1 MKKNQN
7 NLLAKKSCTI
17 LCMIFFCLLNLNL
30 LAQTDAQRLVIKS
43 KTNIAA
49 LQQLSIDFGSFA
61 SQRRAIAVEWAT
73 QHGFPVDGITPDG
86 VEFFIIDYDS
96 INGPLYI
103 GTNNLNASK
112 TISTSKVLTGGTSGL
127 NLSGSG
133 IVLSQFDA
141 ARVCDFHPE
150 IIGRA
155 FQGIHETPVAA
166 VSFHSTHVAGTMI
179 ASGVNPSSRGMAPL
193 ATVNYYHMLSY
204 DDGLALEA
212 ADGTLLSNHSWGAM
226 NQGWAF
232 SGTDWYW
239 ASNPAYIEY
248 EGFGLYTVFTKLLDD
263 IANNAPYH
271 LQIRASGNNNAFGPP
286 AGTVHFHNISST
298 WVGGFTDFHQ
308 INGGAGGFESMDQY
322 GSAKNVLTVGL
333 AADIPSGYA
342 APSDVVLLARS
353 NRGPTDDGRIKPDIV
368 ANGEVLISSS
378 HSPSS
383 CTLLGYNALTG
394 TSMSCATV
402 TGSSAL
408 LQEHYS
414 STHAGSFM
422 LASTL
427 KALIIETADE
437 SGASNGPDYHHGW
450 GLMNTE
456 KAAEI
461 ITKDQSAL
469 ASIQELTLTN
479 GQTLDIPIT
488 ITNPTNCYFSATIVW
503 NDPASTPPPYSLDPT
518 TLMLVNDLD
527 LRIIDPSSGTN
538 FPWRLDPIN
547 PANPA
552 IQTADNFR
560 DNVEQVRIYNAA
572 PGNYIVRITHK
583 GTLGSPQDFSIIIND
598 VPTTELYIRDS
609 PEDIGNE
616 PNNETVAAMGV
627 NFWSSPD
634 IWIRQTNDGLT
645 NQFSEPIEYMASTP
659 NYVYVRVKNKGCIP
673 QSGNLRVYWASAGT
687 GLGWPTDWVNNTA
700 TYSTC
705 TASIYGDEITPS
717 ASITVPAQSD
727 QIFVFPWQ
735 PNNPD
740 DYDCF
745 IDPFHFCLLARIET
759 TPVSPFGMTFPEGS
773 SVWSNTVDNNN
784 IAWKNVIINNF
795 VLGLNNPFGTA
806 IIRNTDQAAKFINL
820 NFVSKKDDIGQDL
833 SQFKRIRLYFTPDF
847 LKSWIE
853 GGKRGK
859 DVVMVN
865 DSVVELTSSNATME
879 HIFLRYKEIGPVSLS
894 LKTKKEPVL
903 SADQYFNFDIV
914 QYSEG
919 SNTPQGGQ
927 TYQIKKGVSGEDCLT
942 STTTLSGTIA
952 VDKILSDSILVTGNI
967 LIPNG
972 RTLKFEKAI
981 VMLAENVQIRVMPG
995 GKLIINGSELLSA
1008 CNGKKWKGIEVKGN
1022 AVFVNPL
1029 TITNSFITGSDSPL
1043 DLDKLKGVLVSK
1055 TTLLGYD
1062 LGTAMV
1068 LNKMKDF
1075 EISENTF
1082 SNYATGIKT
1091 TNTSAADVR
1100 SGIEKNIFLNVKI
1113 AIDFSNDNH
1122 TKLDIKCNKFCYTDY
1137 AILSDHTI
1145 LKDQGVLGE
1154 GAGNEFISNSSLAN
1168 NKLKHTS
1175 GNSPKYYYDPSQ
1187 PITSG
1192 MNVTTVA
1199 SATDRTC
1206 YVYSFDTSSTTGSH
1220 MMSPLNI
1227 QETIS
1232 KQAMDVKCVPNP
1244 NSGEATIF
1252 FNLGEG
1258 TEGELVIMDIY
1269 GKIVD
1274 RMKVNSTSNKV
1285 EVNYKQFSNGIYIMS
1300 LTNTKGEKLTK
1311 KMIISK

>member
-61 SQRRAIAVEWAT
+61 SQRRAIAVQWAT
-73 QHGFPVDGITPDG
+73 QYGFPVDGITPDG

-112 TISTSKVLTGGTSGL
+112 TISTAKVLTGGTSGL

-179 ASGVNPSSRGMAPL
+179 ATGVNPSSKGMAPL
-193 ATVNYYHMLSY
+193 ATVNYYHMASY
-204 DDGLALEA
+204 DDALALEA
-212 ADGTLLSNHSWGAM
+212 ADGTLLSNHSWGAI
-226 NQGWAF
+226 NQGWAI

-248 EGFGLYTVFTKLLDD
+248 EGFGLYTAFTKILDD

-271 LQIRASGNNNAFGPP
+271 LQVRAAGNNNAFGPP
-286 AGTVHFHNISST
+286 AGTVHFHNILST

-308 INGGAGGFESMDQY
+308 VNGGAGGFETTDQY

-333 AADIPSGYA
+333 AGDIPSGYA

-353 NRGPTDDGRIKPDIV
+353 NRGPTDDGRIKPDVV

-437 SGASNGPDYHHGW
+437 SGANNGPDYHHGW

-503 NDPASTPPPYSLDPT
+503 NDPASNPPPYSLDPT

-560 DNVEQVRIYNAA
+560 DNVEQVRIYNAV
-572 PGNYIVRITHK
+572 PGNYIIRITHK
-583 GTLGSPQDFSIIIND
+583 GTLASPQDFSIIIND

-609 PEDIGNE
+609 PEDVGNE

-634 IWIRQTNDGLT
+634 IWIRQTNDGLV
-645 NQFSEPIEYMASTP
+645 NQFSETIEYMASTP
-659 NYVYVRVKNKGCIP
+659 NYVYVRVKNKGCVP
-673 QSGNLRVYWASAGT
+673 QSGNLRLYWASAGT
-687 GLGWPTDWVNNTA
+687 GLGWSGDWVNNTA
-700 TYSTC
+700 SYPGC
-705 TASIYGDEITPS
+705 TAPLYGDEITPS

-727 QIFVFPWQ
+727 QIYVFPWQ
-735 PNNPD
+735 PNDPD
-740 DYDCF
+740 DYSCF
-745 IDPFHFCLLARIET
+745 VDPFHFCLLARIET
-759 TPVSPFGMTFPEGS
+759 SSTTPYGMTFPEVS
-773 SVWSNTVDNNN
+773 SVWANTKDNNN
-784 IAWKNVIINNF
+784 IAWKNVIINDN
-795 VLGLNNPFGTA
+795 VAGLAKPWGTV
-806 IIRNTDQAAKFINL
+806 IIRNIDEKANYINL
-820 NFVSKKDDIGQDL
+820 SFISRQDDIGQDL
-833 SQFKRIRLYFTPDF
+833 SKFKRIRLYFQSDF
-847 LKSWIE
+847 LKRWSE
-853 GGKRGK
+853 GGKLGK
-859 DVVMVN
+859 DVVMIN
-865 DSVVELTSSNATME
+865 DSVIEVTSPNAVME
-879 HIFLRYKEIGPVSLS
+879 HIFLRYNEIGSVSLS
-894 LKTKKEPVL
+894 LKTIKEPTL
-903 SADQYFNFDIV
+903 SKDEYFNFDIV
-914 QYSEG
+914 QYTENA
-919 SNTPQGGQ
+919 NTPQGGQ
-927 TYQIKKGVSGEDCLT
+927 TYMIKKGDSGEGCFT
-942 STTTLSGTIA
+942 SSNTLSGTI
-952 VDKILSDSILVTGNI
+952 IGTQTLTDSVLITGNI
-967 LIPNG
+967 IVPSGANL
-972 RTLKFEKAI
+972 TLNDLT
-981 VMLAENVQIRVMPG
+981 VMIAENVSITVNAG
-995 GKLIINGSELLSA
+995 GTLTLNHAQLQSA
-1008 CNGKKWKGIEVKGN
+1008 CIGKKWGGIVVKS
-1022 AVFVNPL
+1022 NPSAANPI
-1029 TITNSFITGSDSPL
+1029 TILKSIFTDVANPIFIEKANNIIINSSSFIGDGSGIAISME
-1043 DLDKLKGVLVSK
+1043 KV
-1055 TTLLGYD
+1055 
-1062 LGTAMV
+1062 
-1068 LNKMKDF
+1068 KDF
-1075 EISENTF
+1075 QIFENTF
-1082 SNYATGIKT
+1082 NNYAIGIKT
-1091 TNTSAADVR
+1091 VKTDIANVKSL
-1100 SGIEKNIFLNVKI
+1100 IEKNIFENVKI
-1113 AIDFSNDNH
+1113 AVEFSQDKH
-1122 TKLDIKCNKFCYTDY
+1122 QKLDVKCNRFMYSEY
-1137 AILSDHTI
+1137 AILSDNTI

-1154 GAGNEFISNSSLAN
+1154 GAGNEFISNSTLPN

-1175 GNSPKYYYDPSQ
+1175 GNSPKYYYDPTY
-1187 PITSG
+1187 PITTG
-1192 MNVTTVA
+1192 MNITTL
-1199 SATDRTC
+1199 SSSLDRTC
-1206 YVYSFDTSSTTGSH
+1206 YVYSFDTSSTAASRVAFVN
-1220 MMSPLNI
+1220 PV
-1227 QETIS
+1227 QESIDR
-1232 KQAMDVKCVPNP
+1232 KVVDVYSAPNP
-1244 NSGEATIF
+1244 NSGEATIYF
-1252 FNLGEG
+1252 SLGEALQG
-1258 TEGELVIMDIY
+1258 DLIVMDIY
-1269 GKIVD
+1269 GKIID
-1274 RMKVNSTSNKV
+1274 RIKVNAESNKV
-1285 EVNYKQFSNGIYIMS
+1285 DVNYSEYANGIYLIS
-1300 LTNTKGEKLTK
+1300 LTNSKGEVVNK